1 MEIIKIKDNSNKLYY
16 IGGVVRDKL
25 LGVESLDVDITYE
38 GNAIEYCGKFGEV
51 IKENPDF
58 GTIRVLVDKKEVDF
72 ASTRAEKY
80 EKKGHLPVVI
90 QIGCPLKEDVMRRDF
105 TVNALA
111 MRVSNGEIID
121 YVGGQKDLENKILK
135 VLHEKSFIDDPTR
148 IIRGLKFR
156 VRFGFNLDENT
167 RKLQEEYLNN
177 INYDMSYKRVKKEL
191 IETFNLNSQEAFEIF
206 INERIY
212 KLLSTADFELP
223 SINIENL
230 VNKYKI
236 NNPWLIYVGLL
247 PDLRNIEFTKS
258 ERKIIDDARQIG
270 HLKDD
275 FEIYKAFCNIA
286 PESVI
291 LYGIQ
296 KDMAVMERFLNVLR
310 YIKISVTGED
320 LQNLGII
327 PSPQYQII
335 FDTILKEK
343 LENPDI
349 TKNDEIELVKKL
361 II

>member
-25 LGVESLDVDITYE
+25 LGVKSFDVDITYE
-38 GNAIEYCGKFGEV
+38 GNAIDYCAKFGDV
-51 IKENPDF
+51 IQVNPDF
-58 GTIRVLVDKKEVDF
+58 GTVRILVGTKEVDF
-72 ASTRAEKY
+72 ASTRKEVY
-80 EKKGHLPVVI
+80 EKQGHLPTVKE
-90 QIGCPLKEDVMRRDF
+90 IGCPLKEDVMRRDF

-111 MRVSNGEIID
+111 QRVSDGEIID

-191 IETFNLNSQEAFEIF
+191 IETFNLNSQKAFEIF

-230 VNKYKI
+230 VNKLALRE
-236 NNPWLIYVGLL
+236 LIEALSAREKQVIIMRYYLDKTQSEIAKELGVSQVQISRIENKVLL
-247 PDLRNIEFTKS
+247 DM
-258 ERKIIDDARQIG
+258 
-270 HLKDD
+270 KD
-275 FEIYKAFCNIA
+275 KL
-286 PESVI
+286 SV
-291 LYGIQ
+291 
-296 KDMAVMERFLNVLR
+296 
-310 YIKISVTGED
+310 
-320 LQNLGII
+320 
-327 PSPQYQII
+327 
-335 FDTILKEK
+335 
-343 LENPDI
+343 
-349 TKNDEIELVKKL
+349 
-361 II
+361 

>member
-16 IGGVVRDKL
+16 VGGVVRDKL
-25 LGVESLDVDITYE
+25 LGVKSFDVDITYE
-38 GNAIEYCGKFGEV
+38 GNAIDYCAKFGDV
-51 IKENPDF
+51 IQVNPDF
-58 GTIRVLVDKKEVDF
+58 GTVRILVGTKEVDF
-72 ASTRAEKY
+72 ASTRKEVY
-80 EKKGHLPVVI
+80 EKQGHLPTVKE
-90 QIGCPLKEDVMRRDF
+90 IGCPLKEDVMRRDF

-111 MRVSNGEIID
+111 QRVSDGEIID

-191 IETFNLNSQEAFEIF
+191 IETFNLNSQKAFEIF

-247 PDLRNIEFTKS
+247 PDLSNIEFTKS
-258 ERKIIDDARQIG
+258 ERKIIDDSKQIG
-270 HLKDD
+270 ELKND

-291 LYGIQ
+291 LYGI
-296 KDMAVMERFLNVLR
+296 KHNIDVAVR
-310 YIKISVTGED
+310 YLDKLKSTKILITGED
-320 LQNLGII
+320 LQNLGIE
-327 PSPQYQII
+327 PSFKYQQI
-335 FDTILKEK
+335 FDYVLQEK
-343 LENPDI
+343 LKKPDI